1 MNEEQM
7 KDIIENSYAR
17 EWFVWCMDKDND
29 YEDIES
35 FFDEE
40 CIIDSLDHPTV
51 ALMIEEGM
59 MYDEAESAI
68 ENDEWKVLEEYEAS
82 SLAREYAEYMAENAR
97 NEIVQHLQPYFNEQD
112 YIEDLLVDGEGYLLA
127 PYDGEE
133 RDQVVEGT
141 TYYLYRQQ

>member
-1 MNEEQM
+1 
-7 KDIIENSYAR
+7 
-17 EWFVWCMDKDND
+17 MDKNND
-29 YEDIES
+29 CEDIES

-59 MYDEAESAI
+59 MYVEAESAI
-68 ENDEWKVLEEYEAS
+68 ENDEWKVLEDYDAS
-82 SLAREYAEYMAENAR
+82 SLALAYAEDKAEEDK

-112 YIEDLLVDGEGYLLA
+112 YIDDLMLEGAGYLLA
-127 PYDGEE
+127 AHDRQE